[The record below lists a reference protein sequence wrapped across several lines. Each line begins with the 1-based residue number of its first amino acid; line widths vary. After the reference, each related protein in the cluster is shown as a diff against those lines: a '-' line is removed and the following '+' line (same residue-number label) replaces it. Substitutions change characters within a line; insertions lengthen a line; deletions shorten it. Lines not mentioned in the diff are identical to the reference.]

1 MNNKMKETYKHD
13 EPNRLRQIELA
24 KLRYRKRI
32 AQRNLE
38 AQPPS
43 SDEVGDKD

>member
-1 MNNKMKETYKHD
+1 MNNKMKETYKNE

-24 KLRYRKRI
+24 KLRYRKRV

-43 SDEVGDKD
+43 SDMVGEKD